1 MATKSTIEVP
11 VEEQTIQS
19 EVAPQEREETSL
31 PTAEENNNEAE
42 PVVDDIARLDK
53 EGVLARLAERVGE
66 KASYAGSVEN
76 AAEML
81 RRELREGDAAI
92 VMGAGNID
100 RIFTVL
106 EKDIKQ

>member
-1 MATKSTIEVP
+1 MADHV
-11 VEEQTIQS
+11 
-19 EVAPQEREETSL
+19 
-31 PTAEENNNEAE
+31 
-42 PVVDDIARLDK
+42 
-53 EGVLARLAERVGE
+53 VLADIYAARETDTLGVSSKLLAERVGE